1 VNLSTE
7 RILTTHVG
15 SLPRPPALSE
25 AVLRREN
32 GQLRKGEAAQ
42 LPTMIA
48 EAVAGVVRRQ
58 VDAGTDVVSDGEMS
72 KIGYATYVK
81 ERLSGFD
88 GDVEVPP
95 GGGLSIADLDDYPGM
110 AERSLAGLET
120 ATPPCTGPV
129 KYVGA
134 DLLEEDMA
142 RFRAALGPAG
152 ATEAFLN
159 AASPGVIS
167 LYLPNLHYETHDEY
181 LFALAEAMR
190 EEYEAITAAG
200 FVLQIDAPD
209 LAMGRHIQ
217 YAGLGLEDFQARC
230 RVHVEAINSAVRNID
245 PDRMRLHVCWG
256 NYQGT
261 HHRDVALADI
271 IRVVL
276 GARPQALCFE
286 AANHRHAHEWK
297 VFEDVELPGDKV
309 LVPGFIDTS
318 SNYIDHPELIAER
331 IIRFAE
337 LVGRDRIIAGTDCGF
352 SSFATFLAVESE
364 IAWAKLAALAEG
376 AQLASDRLW

>member
-1 VNLSTE
+1 MSTD

-15 SLPRPPALSE
+15 SLPRPSTLSE

-32 GQLRKGEAAQ
+32 GQLDPADPG
-42 LPTMIA
+42 LIGMIGD
-48 EAVAGVVRRQ
+48 AVTGVVRRQ
-58 VDAGTDVVSDGEMS
+58 LDAGIDVVSDGEMS

-81 ERLSGFD
+81 ERLTGFD

-95 GGGLSIADLDDYPGM
+95 GGGLSIGDLDDYPGM

-129 KYVGA
+129 KYMGA
-134 DLLEEDMA
+134 DQLEADMG

-152 ATEAFLN
+152 ANEAFMT

-167 LYLPNLHYETHDEY
+167 LYLPNLYYDTHDEY

-217 YAGLGLEDFQARC
+217 YAGLSLAEFQARC
-230 RVHVEAINSAVRNID
+230 RVHMDAINTAVRNID
-245 PDRMRLHVCWG
+245 EDRMRLHLCWG

-271 IRVVL
+271 IGIVL

-286 AANHRHAHEWK
+286 AANHRHAHEWR
-297 VFEDVELPGDKV
+297 VFEDLELPDDKV
-309 LVPGFIDTS
+309 LIPGFIDTS

-331 IIRFAE
+331 ITRFAE
-337 LVGRDRIIAGTDCGF
+337 LVGRERIIAGTDCGF
-352 SSFATFLAVESE
+352 ASFATFLAVESD

-376 AQLASDRLW
+376 AQLASERLW